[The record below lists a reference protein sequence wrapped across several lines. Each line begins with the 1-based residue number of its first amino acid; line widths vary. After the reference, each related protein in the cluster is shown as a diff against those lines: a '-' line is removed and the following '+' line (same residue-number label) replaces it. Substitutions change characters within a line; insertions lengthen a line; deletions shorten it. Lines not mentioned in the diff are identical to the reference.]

1 MHGAQR
7 AVLEQESPRAFRREA
22 RVREHSIDGRSLLR
36 WAIVAL
42 GGAVLALCAATAHAQ
57 EPVRVIGWVQW
68 VAANKM
74 QIVGD
79 GGGSVAIDL
88 TEADQSSYRGL
99 RMGELVYVDGYV
111 APDRSRIMA
120 RNVWRNS
127 ASGWSQSP

>member
-1 MHGAQR
+1 
-7 AVLEQESPRAFRREA
+7 
-22 RVREHSIDGRSLLR
+22 VRERSIDGGWLLR

-42 GGAVLALCAATAHAQ
+42 GGAILALCAATAHAQ
-57 EPVRVIGWVQW
+57 EPVRMIGWVQW

-111 APDRSRIMA
+111 SPDRSRIMA
-120 RNVWRNS
+120 RDVWRNT